1 MIFTN
6 DIYRFIGDALKA
18 DGYEYI
24 RDVPINV
31 IEEKINEFLRMKLNI
46 DDNSI
51 DNSTLLRMLE
61 SFLDGQHNKD
71 QMMAVFTF
79 YLLWIISMHQGFEV
93 IWRIEDV
100 TKPHLK
106 ASEFCPG
113 KIDSLITSKNID
125 YVATFNFVL
134 EETKKLLNNEN
145 RGRV

>member
-6 DIYRFIGDALKA
+6 DIFRFIGDALLE
-18 DGYEYI
+18 DGFKDIGE
-24 RDVPINV
+24 VPINV
-31 IEEKINEFLRMKLNI
+31 IEKKINEFLRMKLNI

-61 SFLDGQHNKD
+61 RFLDRQHNKD

-100 TKPHLK
+100 TEPHLK

-134 EETKKLLNNEN
+134 KETKKLLNNEN
-145 RGRV
+145 RGRA